1 MTRGVVRKGTEEP
14 PRTSDDIL
22 PESIISMTRSH
33 PRAPAPESLA
43 TLQLDPTLR
52 ATIDEIA
59 ALRLHGP
66 SIADYAAF
74 IRKPPN
80 VAGIVERARLHGDQV
95 KRFVTLADGSP
106 PGVITFNLPQLYA
119 LVLLNTT
126 ATVAVALMP
135 ARDGADRHARRQQGQ
150 AFIQSLENPEEND
163 LRHLAEIAFRL
174 NERDASQIT
183 QDAIAFAGRG
193 HGEAQ
198 TSSRATLHTI
208 EENVTLRVWLK
219 RQTDIPALLKEARH
233 HAMMADR
240 FAVYFD
246 QDELHP
252 QERDEIAAARE
263 GALLQHV
270 LALAEIALASVPVD
284 TDLIFEVAHASVATR
299 AQLQAGL
306 LIAIAVGQHY
316 RAMLAANPC

>member
-1 MTRGVVRKGTEEP
+1 MTRGVVRKGNKHPREP
-14 PRTSDDIL
+14 QTYPN
-22 PESIISMTRSH
+22 ESIISMTRSH
-33 PRAPAPESLA
+33 PRASAPESLA

-59 ALRLHGP
+59 ALRLNRP

-174 NERDASQIT
+174 KERDASQIT

-193 HGEAQ
+193 HGEEP

-208 EENVTLRVWLK
+208 EEHVTLRVWLK
-219 RQTDIPALLKEARH
+219 RQTDIPALLEEARH
-233 HAMMADR
+233 HAVMADR
-240 FAVYFD
+240 FAASFD

>member
-1 MTRGVVRKGTEEP
+1 MTQ
-14 PRTSDDIL
+14 
-22 PESIISMTRSH
+22 SH

-43 TLQLDPTLR
+43 TLPLDPILR
-52 ATIDEIA
+52 AAVDEIA
-59 ALRLHGP
+59 ALRLHRPG
-66 SIADYAAF
+66 IADYAAF
-74 IRKPPN
+74 IHKPPN
-80 VAGIVERARLHGDQV
+80 VADIVERARLHGDQV
-95 KRFVTLADGSP
+95 KRFVALADGSP

-135 ARDGADRHARRQQGQ
+135 ARNGADRHARRQQGA
-150 AFIQSLENPEEND
+150 AFVQSLDNPEEND
-163 LRHLAEIAFRL
+163 LRYLAEIAFGL
-174 NERDASQIT
+174 KGRDASQIT

-193 HGEAQ
+193 HGEEPAP
-198 TSSRATLHTI
+198 SRATFHTI
-208 EENVTLRVWLK
+208 EEHMTLRVWLK
-219 RQTDIPALLKEARH
+219 RQTNIPALLEEARH
-233 HAMMADR
+233 HGVMADR
-240 FAVYFD
+240 FAVSLD
-246 QDELHP
+246 QDQLHP

-270 LALAEIALASVPVD
+270 LALAELALASVAVD
-284 TDLIFEVAHASVATR
+284 TDLIFEAAHASVATQ